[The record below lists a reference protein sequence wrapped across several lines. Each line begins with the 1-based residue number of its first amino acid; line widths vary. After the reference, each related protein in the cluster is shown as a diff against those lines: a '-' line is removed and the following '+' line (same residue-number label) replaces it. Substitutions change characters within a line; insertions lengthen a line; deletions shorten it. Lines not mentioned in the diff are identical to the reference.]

1 MLCILFV
8 QQKHF
13 SMKIPFAKNLFVKS
27 FLTIVATFML
37 IIISPPA
44 LPQEFVSEESSYALQ
59 VKFIGGDNDALF
71 FNVKYDNKAGN
82 TFRLSV
88 LDETGEACFQDNFS
102 TRDFEKK
109 IKIPRLTD
117 TDYVI
122 FLIRSAKEN
131 IQLSYKVKVTTKV
144 VDETVFLKN
153 RELVSYK

>member
-1 MLCILFV
+1 MEIRLVKRWLLGGLF
-8 QQKHF
+8 F
-13 SMKIPFAKNLFVKS
+13 AIPS
-27 FLTIVATFML
+27 FLLFTLPLKASAQESADEEL
-37 IIISPPA
+37 PLA
-44 LPQEFVSEESSYALQ
+44 LYA
-59 VKFIGGDNDALF
+59 KFIGGDNEALY
-71 FNVKYDNKAGN
+71 FNVKYDNKAGHN
-82 TFRLSV
+82 FRLLV
-88 LDETGEACFQDNFS
+88 LDETGEACFQDNYS

-144 VDETVFLKN
+144 ADETVFLKN

>member
-1 MLCILFV
+1 MPLV
-8 QQKHF
+8 
-13 SMKIPFAKNLFVKS
+13 KNFCVKS
-27 FLTIVATFML
+27 LVTAIAVFGFLTISPAASTQESAE
-37 IIISPPA
+37 IS
-44 LPQEFVSEESSYALQ
+44 SALQ
-59 VKFIGGDNDALF
+59 VKFLGGDNEALF
-71 FNVKYDNKAGN
+71 FSVKYDNKAGN

-88 LDETGEACFQDNFS
+88 LDETGEACFQDNYS
-102 TRDFEKK
+102 ARDFEKK

>member
-1 MLCILFV
+1 MR
-8 QQKHF
+8 
-13 SMKIPFAKNLFVKS
+13 MPFVKNS
-27 FLTIVATFML
+27 YVKGLVATAVAFAL
-37 IIISPPA
+37 LSFSPFP
-44 LPQEFVSEESSYALQ
+44 SSLDSADNTSALQ
-59 VKFIGGDNDALF
+59 VKFLGGDNEALL

-88 LDETGEACFQDNFS
+88 LDENGEACFQDNYS
-102 TRDFEKK
+102 ARDFEKK

-144 VDETVFLKN
+144 VDETVYLKN

>member
-1 MLCILFV
+1 MEMRLIKKLIIKSLV
-8 QQKHF
+8 L
-13 SMKIPFAKNLFVKS
+13 SIPA
-27 FLTIVATFML
+27 IVL
-37 IIISPPA
+37 LIISPVA
-44 LPQEFVSEESSYALQ
+44 STQEVAPEESSSALR
-59 VKFIGGDNDALF
+59 VKFLGGDNEVLF
-71 FNVKYDNKAGN
+71 FDVKYDNKAGH

-88 LDETGEACFQDNFS
+88 LDETGEACFQDNYS
-102 TRDFEKK
+102 ARDFEKK

-122 FLIRSAKEN
+122 FLVRSAKEN

>member
-1 MLCILFV
+1 MNMPLV
-8 QQKHF
+8 
-13 SMKIPFAKNLFVKS
+13 KNFCVKS
-27 FLTIVATFML
+27 LVTAIASMGLLAF
-37 IIISPPA
+37 SPA
-44 LPQEFVSEESSYALQ
+44 ASTQEFASAQPESASAFQ
-59 VKFIGGDNDALF
+59 VKFLGGDNQTLLF
-71 FNVKYDNKAGN
+71 SVKYDNKAGN

-88 LDETGEACFQDNFS
+88 LDENGEACFQDS
-102 TRDFEKK
+102 YSSRDFEKK

>member
-1 MLCILFV
+1 MR
-8 QQKHF
+8 
-13 SMKIPFAKNLFVKS
+13 MAFVKNWVVKSWTLS
-27 FLTIVATFML
+27 F
-37 IIISPPA
+37 PA
-44 LPQEFVSEESSYALQ
+44 LALFISSPFIPTEKTINAESAAALQ
-59 VKFIGGDNDALF
+59 VRFIGGNNQALF
-71 FNVKYDNKAGN
+71 FDVKYDNKTGG
-82 TFRLSV
+82 TFKLLA
-88 LDETGEACFQDNFS
+88 LDETGEACFQNNY
-102 TRDFEKK
+102 TTKDFEKK

>member
-1 MLCILFV
+1 MEMSLVKGWLLRSLMLAVPSSILLAV
-8 QQKHF
+8 
-13 SMKIPFAKNLFVKS
+13 SP
-27 FLTIVATFML
+27 VASTQEL
-37 IIISPPA
+37 AGEDVSSP
-44 LPQEFVSEESSYALQ
+44 LQ
-59 VKFIGGDNDALF
+59 VKYLGGDNEALF
-71 FNVKYDNKAGN
+71 FNVKYDNKTGH

-88 LDETGEACFQDNFS
+88 LDETGEACFQDNYS
-102 TRDFEKK
+102 ARDFEKK

>member
-1 MLCILFV
+1 MEMRLIKKLIIKSLV
-8 QQKHF
+8 L
-13 SMKIPFAKNLFVKS
+13 SIPA
-27 FLTIVATFML
+27 IVL
-37 IIISPPA
+37 LIISPVA
-44 LPQEFVSEESSYALQ
+44 STQEVAPEESSSALR
-59 VKFIGGDNDALF
+59 VKFLGGDNEVLF
-71 FNVKYDNKAGN
+71 FDVKYDNKAGH

-88 LDETGEACFQDNFS
+88 LDETGEACFQENYS
-102 TRDFEKK
+102 ARDFEKK

-122 FLIRSAKEN
+122 FLVRSAKEN

>member
-1 MLCILFV
+1 MERRLVKKMFL
-8 QQKHF
+8 
-13 SMKIPFAKNLFVKS
+13 KS
-27 FLTIVATFML
+27 FVLTVPAFL
-37 IIISPPA
+37 LLSFSPEVST
-44 LPQEFVSEESSYALQ
+44 QQFISEETSSPLQ

-71 FNVKYDNKAGN
+71 FDVKYDNKPGH

-88 LDETGEACFQDNFS
+88 LDETGEACFQDNYS
-102 TRDFEKK
+102 NRDFDMK

-117 TDYVI
+117 TDYMI

-131 IQLSYKVKVTTKV
+131 IQISYKVKVTTKV

>member
-1 MLCILFV
+1 MRMPLV
-8 QQKHF
+8 
-13 SMKIPFAKNLFVKS
+13 KNLCAKGLITCVAALG
-27 FLTIVATFML
+27 FLTI
-37 IIISPPA
+37 SPA
-44 LPQEFVSEESSYALQ
+44 ASTQEFASEEISSAFQ
-59 VKFIGGDNDALF
+59 VKFLGGDNEALF
-71 FNVKYDNKAGN
+71 FSVKYDNKAGN

-88 LDETGEACFQDNFS
+88 LDETGEACFQDNYS
-102 TRDFEKK
+102 ARDFEKK

>member
-1 MLCILFV
+1 MSSV
-8 QQKHF
+8 
-13 SMKIPFAKNLFVKS
+13 KNLGFKS
-27 FLTIVATFML
+27 LVFAIPSLVLL
-37 IIISPPA
+37 IISSA
-44 LPQEFVSEESSYALQ
+44 ASTQEFVSEESSTALQ
-59 VKFIGGDNDALF
+59 VKFLGGDNEALF
-71 FNVKYDNKAGN
+71 FDVKYNNKTGH

-88 LDETGEACFQDNFS
+88 LDETGEACFQDNYS

>member
-1 MLCILFV
+1 MPL
-8 QQKHF
+8 
-13 SMKIPFAKNLFVKS
+13 VKS
-27 FLTIVATFML
+27 LVLKSVML
-37 IIISPPA
+37 AVPAFALASISPIASPPDVVA
-44 LPQEFVSEESSYALQ
+44 GETSSSLQ
-59 VKFIGGDNDALF
+59 VKFIGGDNEALF
-71 FNVKYDNKAGN
+71 FDVKYTNKTGH

-88 LDETGEACFQDNFS
+88 LDETGEACFQDNYS
-102 TRDFEKK
+102 DRDFEKK

-131 IQLSYKVKVTTKV
+131 TQLSYKVKVTTKV

>member
-1 MLCILFV
+1 MSSVKKLGFKSLVLAIPSFV
-8 QQKHF
+8 
-13 SMKIPFAKNLFVKS
+13 L
-27 FLTIVATFML
+27 L
-37 IIISPPA
+37 IISSA
-44 LPQEFVSEESSYALQ
+44 ASTQEFVSEESSTALQ
-59 VKFIGGDNDALF
+59 VKFLGGDNEALF
-71 FNVKYDNKAGN
+71 FEVKYNNKTGH

-88 LDETGEACFQDNFS
+88 LDATGEACFQDNYS

>member
-1 MLCILFV
+1 MNMPLV
-8 QQKHF
+8 
-13 SMKIPFAKNLFVKS
+13 KNLCVKS
-27 FLTIVATFML
+27 FITAIASMGLLTI
-37 IIISPPA
+37 SPA
-44 LPQEFVSEESSYALQ
+44 ASTQEFASAESASAFQ
-59 VKFIGGDNDALF
+59 VKFLGGDNETLLF
-71 FNVKYDNKAGN
+71 SVKYDNKAGN

-88 LDETGEACFQDNFS
+88 LDETGEACFQDNYS
-102 TRDFEKK
+102 SRDFEKK

>member
-1 MLCILFV
+1 MDMPLV
-8 QQKHF
+8 
-13 SMKIPFAKNLFVKS
+13 KNLYVKS
-27 FLTIVATFML
+27 LLTVAAIFVLAT
-37 IIISPPA
+37 ISPA
-44 LPQEFVSEESSYALQ
+44 ASTQESGSIEIASALQ
-59 VKFIGGDNDALF
+59 VKFLGGDNDALF
-71 FNVKYDNKAGN
+71 FNVKYDNKTGN

-88 LDETGEACFQDNFS
+88 LDETGEACFQDNYS

-144 VDETVFLKN
+144 
-153 RELVSYK
+153 SG

>member
-1 MLCILFV
+1 MER
-8 QQKHF
+8 
-13 SMKIPFAKNLFVKS
+13 SSVKS
-27 FLTIVATFML
+27 WLIRSLVITIPSLVLL
-37 IIISPPA
+37 IVSPA
-44 LPQEFVSEESSYALQ
+44 ASTQDLSGEELSSALQ
-59 VKFIGGDNDALF
+59 VKYLGGDNEALLF
-71 FNVKYDNKAGN
+71 DVKYENKTGH

-88 LDETGEACFQDNFS
+88 LDETGEACFQDNYS
-102 TRDFEKK
+102 ARDFEKK

-122 FLIRSAKEN
+122 FLIRSAREN

>member
-1 MLCILFV
+1 MEMRSVKNWFLKSVALV
-8 QQKHF
+8 
-13 SMKIPFAKNLFVKS
+13 IPS
-27 FLTIVATFML
+27 FGLLTI
-37 IIISPPA
+37 SPIA
-44 LPQEFVSEESSYALQ
+44 STQEFISEETSSALQ
-59 VKFIGGDNDALF
+59 VKFLGGDNEVLF
-71 FNVKYDNKAGN
+71 FDVKYDNKAGH

-88 LDETGEACFQDNFS
+88 LDETGEACFQDNYS
-102 TRDFEKK
+102 TREFEKK

>member
-1 MLCILFV
+1 MIMLLEKKLC
-8 QQKHF
+8 
-13 SMKIPFAKNLFVKS
+13 VKS
-27 FLTIVATFML
+27 LVTCISAFVFLTISPVAST
-37 IIISPPA
+37 
-44 LPQEFVSEESSYALQ
+44 QEFVSAESSSALQ
-59 VKFIGGDNDALF
+59 VKFLGGDNEALF
-71 FNVKYDNKAGN
+71 FSVKYDNKAGN

-88 LDETGEACFQDNFS
+88 LDETGEACFQDNYS

>member
-1 MLCILFV
+1 MT
-8 QQKHF
+8 
-13 SMKIPFAKNLFVKS
+13 MLFVKNQYVKS
-27 FLTIVATFML
+27 LVTTAAALVLLAFSPATS
-37 IIISPPA
+37 IRENADNTS
-44 LPQEFVSEESSYALQ
+44 ALQ
-59 VKFIGGDNDALF
+59 VKFLGGDNQALL

-88 LDETGEACFQDNFS
+88 LDENGEACFQDNYS
-102 TRDFEKK
+102 ARDFEKK

>member
-1 MLCILFV
+1 
-8 QQKHF
+8 
-13 SMKIPFAKNLFVKS
+13 MKMPLVKNLCVKS
-27 FLTIVATFML
+27 LITSIAALGFLTI
-37 IIISPPA
+37 SPAA
-44 LPQEFVSEESSYALQ
+44 LTQEFVSAESSSALQ
-59 VKFIGGDNDALF
+59 VRFLGGDNEALF
-71 FNVKYDNKAGN
+71 FNVKYDNKAGS

-88 LDETGEACFQDNFS
+88 LDETGEACFQDNYS

>member
-1 MLCILFV
+1 MEMSSVKNLGFKSLVLAIPFFILF
-8 QQKHF
+8 
-13 SMKIPFAKNLFVKS
+13 
-27 FLTIVATFML
+27 
-37 IIISPPA
+37 IISSA
-44 LPQEFVSEESSYALQ
+44 ASTQEFVSEESSTALQ
-59 VKFIGGDNDALF
+59 VKFLGGDNEALF
-71 FNVKYDNKAGN
+71 FDVKYNNKTGH

-88 LDETGEACFQDNFS
+88 LDETGAACFQDNYS

>member
-1 MLCILFV
+1 MRMPLVKNRFVNNWSFTVPVLFLFAFSPV
-8 QQKHF
+8 TPTQKF
-13 SMKIPFAKNLFVKS
+13 INA
-27 FLTIVATFML
+27 
-37 IIISPPA
+37 
-44 LPQEFVSEESSYALQ
+44 ESSTALQ
-59 VKFIGGDNDALF
+59 VKFLGGDNQALF
-71 FNVKYDNKAGN
+71 FDVKYDNKAGS
-82 TFRLSV
+82 TFKLLA
-88 LDETGEACFQDNFS
+88 LDETGEPCFQNNYS
-102 TRDFEKK
+102 SKDFEKK

>member
-1 MLCILFV
+1 MEMSLVKKLIFKSV
-8 QQKHF
+8 VVA
-13 SMKIPFAKNLFVKS
+13 IPALGL
-27 FLTIVATFML
+27 LTI
-37 IIISPPA
+37 SPIA
-44 LPQEFVSEESSYALQ
+44 STQEFISEETSSSALQ
-59 VKFIGGDNDALF
+59 VKFIGGDNDVLF
-71 FNVKYDNKAGN
+71 FDVKYDNKTGH
-82 TFRLSV
+82 TFKLSV
-88 LDETGEACFQDNFS
+88 LDENGEACFQDNYS